1 MPVVS
6 DRHSLPQ
13 PTRARPFAKTQVAT
27 PPWLRLILGR
37 ELAPTRAEFDDAMAA
52 LHEGDPAMD
61 ALVEW
66 MVAHGPREARALF
79 EQAMA
84 GGVASVPDCPQ
95 PLRDFFA
102 TVDRVPEWLDESL
115 VEDGVRFIHGT
126 GEVAMVVM
134 RDLALM
140 GGYLLSG
147 FNQAL
152 VMTGALNQ
160 GTSQRVAETGKWW
173 MDCTEPGGLRRFG
186 PGFRSTLHVRLVHA
200 LVRRNLVARP
210 EWEYAVWG
218 LPLNQIDMAAT
229 YLGFSVV
236 MLGALR
242 KLGIQATPRESR
254 GVMQLWSHA
263 CWLMGV
269 DERWLRFSEIDGVV
283 LLNTAL
289 MTQSRPDDTSREL
302 GHALSLE
309 PLERT
314 YQALRKWPALHA
326 LRRRLAYHQH
336 LSISRYFLTREQMGQ
351 LGLPD
356 HVLPWYPWLTLAPR
370 TLAYTGQRLLPA
382 LHRRQCERGRA
393 AQRRALAEVFGDR
406 RHDIIQPG
414 EEHPAHAS
422 QQRA

>member
-1 MPVVS
+1 MSAVS
-6 DRHSLPQ
+6 AHAMV
-13 PTRARPFAKTQVAT
+13 PTRARPFAKTQMPT

-37 ELAPTRAEFDDAMAA
+37 EMAPSREEYDAAVA
-52 LHEGDPAMD
+52 GLHAGDPAMD
-61 ALVEW
+61 ALVDW
-66 MVAHGPREARALF
+66 MVVFGPREARVLF
-79 EQAMA
+79 EQALA
-84 GGVASVPDCPQ
+84 QGADSLPDCPQ

-102 TVDRVPEWLDESL
+102 TVDTVPAWVSREALA
-115 VEDGVRFIHGT
+115 DGVHFIHGV
-126 GEVAMVVM
+126 GLIAMVVM

-173 MDCTEPGGLRRFG
+173 MDCTEPGGLDRFG

-200 LVRRNLVARP
+200 LVRRNLSARP
-210 EWEYAVWG
+210 EWDHAVWG

-254 GVMQLWSHA
+254 GVMQLWSYA

-269 DERWLRFSEIDGVV
+269 DERWLRFSETEGMV
-283 LLNTAL
+283 LLNAAM
-289 MTQSRPDDTSREL
+289 MTQSRPDHTSREL
-302 GHALSLE
+302 GLALSRE

-314 YQALRKWPALHA
+314 YQG
-326 LRRRLAYHQH
+326 LRRLPWLHELRRQLAYHQH
-336 LSISRYFLTREQMGQ
+336 LSMSRYFLTREQMGQ
-351 LGLPD
+351 LGLPET
-356 HVLPWYPWLTLAPR
+356 VTAWYPWLTLAPR
-370 TLAYTGQRLLPA
+370 TLAYTGQRLVPRL
-382 LHRRQCERGRA
+382 RRRMQQRGRQ
-393 AQRRALAEVFGDR
+393 AQRTAVAEVFGDR
-406 RHDIIQPG
+406 AQGIIQPG
-414 EEHPAHAS
+414 ADHPAHAG
-422 QQRA
+422 QHGA